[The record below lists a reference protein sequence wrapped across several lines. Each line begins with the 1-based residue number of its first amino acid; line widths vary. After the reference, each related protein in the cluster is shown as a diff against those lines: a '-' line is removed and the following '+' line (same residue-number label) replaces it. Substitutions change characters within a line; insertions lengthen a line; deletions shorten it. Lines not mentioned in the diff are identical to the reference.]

1 MKADTFDFP
10 LLLAAIKDWPP
21 VTPPSLCY
29 VPTVSQGPASPPVL
43 PGFLTCAFA
52 IGCSKQF
59 PFYKSLFLPPDSIKL
74 LEAWEQLSH
83 YPIWTW
89 TLSLRRFT
97 DHWAASLPWLLAAAV
112 LWSQHSV
119 AHSLGGGAPY
129 FIFQSSIVPSSM
141 VRIA

>member
-21 VTPPSLCY
+21 VTPPTLCY

-59 PFYKSLFLPPDSIKL
+59 PFYKSLFL
-74 LEAWEQLSH
+74 ACGLSFSTSSH
-83 YPIWTW
+83 C
-89 TLSLRRFT
+89 F
-97 DHWAASLPWLLAAAV
+97 
-112 LWSQHSV
+112 SQSTC
-119 AHSLGGGAPY
+119 
-129 FIFQSSIVPSSM
+129 
-141 VRIA
+141 